1 MKKQYNLQKRILR
14 IMNLSNAIDTFFTL
28 VIICIF
34 VGAMISFA
42 GNAVTNYLAYR
53 MSDVLSVQWEEGK
66 EYNYENE
73 DILKFNYFEFHRK
86 SKELPLNNKSPNMK
100 KNLKDE
106 ELFDEIILGIHR
118 MIEYKIWK
126 NDELI
131 FDSAKEANKDN
142 EIIEKITNKDII
154 ERFINTNANEEIYD
168 EENNIGGHVNV
179 KINPKVITGIYLS
192 IIIVI
197 AFVLCILLFL
207 SKIVTS
213 ILSKKITEP
222 LILLEERMN
231 NLAEG
236 YLEDPSKC
244 NIMEDK
250 PIKEFTGLMNAFKK
264 ILAKTQEYT
273 DSLELQNK
281 ELEAQKE
288 ELEAQN
294 IQLEENQIKLNK
306 VNEDLNQKTLKLS
319 NLLENVGQG
328 FLTIKEDQ
336 IISEEY
342 SHACEKMFKKDISNL
357 KLSKILY
364 SDNIEQQNFLD
375 EVFSK
380 IFEEKDKTREI
391 YMSLLPEEISI
402 NDRIL
407 QLDYKIVY
415 DEKRKEIMMVIITDI
430 TDKKSLEISMKN
442 ERKSL
447 KMILKVVLNREEFSD
462 VVKEYKTFI
471 EEKVFN
477 DYERTLREIHNFKGD
492 FSQYDLI
499 NIVEYLDNLENKLIN
514 TPDELLSINKKEMID
529 KLQEDLRII
538 YKYVGNDFFNEEEIY
553 RIKRETIETI
563 EEKVKHILP
572 KSEGSIIIPLIKS
585 LKFRPIKE
593 LLKMY
598 PEYVIKLS
606 ERLNKSVKTFEIQ
619 GDDIL
624 IDNDRYQKMIKLLI
638 HIFRNAVDHGIECEE
653 ERVETGKEHE
663 GNILCTIK
671 EKENSFDI
679 IIEDDGKG
687 IDEGLLISRALAKNI
702 IKEEEIKELEDI
714 KNLIFYQGMTTKEKS
729 TPISGKGIGLAAV
742 KEEVNYL
749 KGNITIESE
758 KGKGTKFSITLPKSE
773 EQYILEQNN
782 LLSLQNAIVSTTKK
796 FIFDYINFDMKN
808 QKTFVDNEIKLYK
821 TTALINVKGQDNIM
835 IMLSMNDKLMNELIK
850 RILIDDIEEESLE
863 EYREDMVREFTNTII
878 GNAFGEL
885 EKKNIYFD
893 MGVQAV
899 ITNNN
904 AKLKYLESE
913 ILISTFKNQDYEIN
927 IIMFLLNG
935 ENKFQNISKDI
946 EDMNCFKEENM

>member
-1 MKKQYNLQKRILR
+1 
-14 IMNLSNAIDTFFTL
+14 MNLSNAINTFFIL
-28 VIICIF
+28 IIICIF
-34 VGAMISFA
+34 IGAMISFA

-66 EYNYENE
+66 EYNYGNE

-86 SKELPLNNKSPNMK
+86 SKDIPLNNKLPNIE
-100 KNLKDE
+100 NNGKDE
-106 ELFDEIILGIHR
+106 ELFDEIIFAIHS

-126 NDELI
+126 NDQLI
-131 FDSAKEANKDN
+131 FDSAKQLNKDN
-142 EIIEKITNKDII
+142 EIIERITNKDII
-154 ERFINTNANEEIYD
+154 EKIINTNAKKEIYD
-168 EENNIGGHVNV
+168 EENKIVGHVNV
-179 KINPKVITGIYLS
+179 EINPEIITGIYLA
-192 IIIVI
+192 IIIII

-213 ILSKKITEP
+213 ILSKKITKP

-244 NIMEDK
+244 NIIEDK

-264 ILAKTQEYT
+264 ILSKTKEYT
-273 DSLELQNK
+273 ESLELQNE

-294 IQLEENQIKLNK
+294 IELEENQIKLNK
-306 VNEDLNQKTLKLS
+306 VNEDLNQKTLKLG

-328 FLTIKEDQ
+328 FLTIKEDL
-336 IISEEY
+336 IINEEY
-342 SHACEKMFKKDISNL
+342 SHACNKIFEKGISNL

-380 IFEEKDKTREI
+380 IFEERGKTRDI
-391 YMSLLPEEISI
+391 YMSLLPEEINIS
-402 NDRIL
+402 DRVL

-415 DEKRKEIMMVIITDI
+415 DEKRKEVMMVIITDI

-462 VVKEYKTFI
+462 IVKEYKTFI
-471 EEKVFN
+471 EEKISN
-477 DYERTLREIHNFKGD
+477 DYEKTLREIHTFKGN

-499 NIVEYLDNLENKLIN
+499 NIVEYLDHLEDRLIN
-514 TPDELLSINKKEMID
+514 SPEELLYINKEDMID
-529 KLQEDLRII
+529 KLQEDLKII
-538 YKYVGNDFFNEEEIY
+538 CKYVGNDFFNEDEIY
-553 RIKRETIETI
+553 RIKKETIENI
-563 EEKVKHILP
+563 EEKVKNILP

-585 LKFRPIKE
+585 LKFRPMKE

-653 ERVETGKEHE
+653 ERVEKGKEQE

-679 IIEDDGKG
+679 IIEDDGNG
-687 IDEGLLISRALAKNI
+687 IDEELLISKALARNI
-702 IKEEEIKELEDI
+702 IKEEEIKEIEDV

-729 TPISGKGIGLAAV
+729 TPISGKGVGLAAV
-742 KEEVNYL
+742 KEEVDYL
-749 KGNITIESE
+749 NGNITIESE

-796 FIFDYINFDMKN
+796 FIFDYINFEMKN

-835 IMLSMNDKLMNELIK
+835 IMLSMNDKLMNDLMK
-850 RILIDDIEEESLE
+850 KILIDDIEEESLE
-863 EYREDMVREFTNTII
+863 QYREDTVREFTNTII

-913 ILISTFKNQDYEIN
+913 ILISTFKNHDYGIN

-946 EDMNCFKEENM
+946 KDMNCFKEENI